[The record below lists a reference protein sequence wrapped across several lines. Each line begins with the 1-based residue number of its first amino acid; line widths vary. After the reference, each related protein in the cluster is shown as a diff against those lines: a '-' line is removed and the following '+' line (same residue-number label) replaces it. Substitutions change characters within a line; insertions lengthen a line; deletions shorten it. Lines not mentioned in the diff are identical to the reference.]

1 MANRDRGSDAG
12 NGPLWGV
19 GTQENHSLVGLE
31 AKVDERFG
39 NKAHVV
45 KILAVRPEL
54 SSLEEENERADG
66 TFQVPLAWSTSAR
79 ARMLSYL
86 RMNIRS
92 KARPRPSK
100 PTGGTC

>member
-1 MANRDRGSDAG
+1 M
-12 NGPLWGV
+12 
-19 GTQENHSLVGLE
+19 GLE
-31 AKVDERFG
+31 TKVDERFG

-54 SSLEEENERADG
+54 SGSDEERERDEG

-86 RMNIRS
+86 RRNVRS
-92 KARPRPSK
+92 KAIAHQSK